1 MIFQNGKTMSQN
13 DQSKIIALIDSNT
26 NINTIKNY
34 HKKHPK
40 LKIITFDF
48 ESHNLLTKNEIL
60 HDLSDNYIE
69 NKDLELIQKNSYHFS
84 KWYEIPNL
92 EKQLSYKG
100 INLGKLFYS
109 EFFIFLL
116 PFLKK
121 FLEIQRICEK
131 YSNHEFIANGLLFE
145 ILKKFTKSI
154 SFIASKSNLKQE
166 FFSDSF
172 EFQNKLLKIKISKQ
186 NYFKVK
192 KLLERITS
200 KLTNPRRNTNFD
212 ILLVEFNTALYS
224 NLFQELFNENLH
236 IAYFGLKRPAIW
248 NKNSLSII
256 RKSKCKVI
264 ISQEIFD
271 NLIRTKIEDGIKQ
284 TKSKIQS
291 IFRNDEIFESFF
303 SLNKKSF
310 WEVMKPYFLKIHING
325 IIESIQEI
333 ELTYSML
340 EKYRPKLILVLSES
354 SKTDQIIINQ
364 TKQLNIPVMM
374 VQHGLGYDAPEGHQ
388 WNEFTGSL
396 PKESMKFIVWGKA
409 MERYAKEYKIPM
421 KKIQNLG
428 SIAHDDVFKKLT
440 SSIPKNE
447 YILLAAEGPRHTHV
461 NDYTV
466 KINEEYEKL
475 IKKICKIIHNRKIKL
490 IIKLHPYE
498 KEKNESKIAK
508 KIDPSIKVLKKG
520 NMVSLVK
527 NCQLLITMSITTA
540 ILDAF
545 ILGKPVVRIKF
556 REWMGN
562 PDKLREQSSISST
575 IDDFDTILDKISN
588 DETFKQKIISDG
600 KKFVDDCLSFQG
612 KSAKEIA
619 NFLKNFT
626 SKL

>member
-1 MIFQNGKTMSQN
+1 MSQN

-26 NINTIKNY
+26 KIDTIKN
-34 HKKHPK
+34 HLKKHSQ

-48 ESHNLLTKNEIL
+48 ESHKLLTKNKIL
-60 HDLSDNYIE
+60 HDLSDNYID
-69 NKDLELIQKNSYHFS
+69 NKDLELIQKSSYHFS

-92 EKQLSYKG
+92 EKQLCYKG

-121 FLEIQRICEK
+121 FLEIQRIYDK
-131 YSNHEFIANGLLFE
+131 YQDHEFLANKPIFE
-145 ILKKFTKSI
+145 FLKKFTKSL
-154 SFIASKSNLKQE
+154 SLVESKSNLEQE

-172 EFQNKLLKIKISKQ
+172 EFHISLLKIKISRN
-186 NYFKVK
+186 NYFKIK
-192 KLLERITS
+192 KLLEKITS
-200 KLTNPRRNTNFD
+200 MLTNARRNTHND
-212 ILLVEFNTALYS
+212 VLLVEFNTILYS
-224 NLFQELFNENLH
+224 NLFQELFNEDLK

-264 ISQEIFD
+264 TSQEFFD
-271 NLIRTKIEDGIKQ
+271 NMIKTKIEDGVKQ
-284 TKSKIQS
+284 TKSQIQS
-291 IFRNDEIFESFF
+291 IFRNDEIFELFF

-364 TKQLNIPVMM
+364 AKQLNIPVMM
-374 VQHGLGYDAPEGHQ
+374 VQHGLGYDTPEGHQ

-396 PKESMKFIVWGKA
+396 PKESMKFVVWGKA
-409 MERYAKEYKIPM
+409 MERYAKEYKIPI

-428 SIAHDDVFKKLT
+428 SIAHDDIFKKI
-440 SSIPKNE
+440 SSRSKNE
-447 YILLAAEGPRHTHV
+447 YVLLAVEGPRHTHV

-475 IKKICKIIHNRKIKL
+475 IKKICEVLHNRKMKL

-508 KIDPSIKVLKKG
+508 KIDPNIKVLKKG
-520 NMVSLVK
+520 NMVSLIK

-545 ILGKPVVRIKF
+545 IMGKPVVRIKF
-556 REWMGN
+556 REWLGN

-575 IDDFDTILDKISN
+575 IDNFDKILDKLSN
-588 DETFKQKIISDG
+588 DVSFKQKIISDG

-619 NFLKNFT
+619 NFLKNFIY
-626 SKL
+626 